1 MGRLVSQF
9 VTILVL
15 VGGLA
20 ALQWP
25 RLRAQT
31 QTQTLDP
38 EEIAAAQALTAAQL
52 DMWAT
57 APTLGFDN
65 LVAGW
70 TFLNFLQYFGDTD
83 ARAASDYSVTPKFFE
98 VIVNRDPYFRLPYL
112 FMSGTVSL
120 FAGQPETTVA
130 LLDQGLSHLTP
141 TFPPES
147 YLLWRYKAVDELL
160 FLGDTAAARQSFLM
174 AADWAAQS
182 PIPGADD
189 SARRARDTAEFLR
202 QNPTSPE
209 VQVDAWLQVWGNAVN
224 DEVREM
230 VRQRIQDLGF
240 DLVIEGDRVQ
250 VVPLATPPSQTGA
263 DSAAEP
269 PTQEETPTPE

>member
-1 MGRLVSQF
+1 MGRLVGQLA
-9 VTILVL
+9 TILVL

-25 RLRAQT
+25 RLRGQT
-31 QTQTLDP
+31 QAQPPDP
-38 EEIAAAQALTAAQL
+38 GAIAAAQTLTAAQL
-52 DMWAT
+52 DVLAT
-57 APTLGFDN
+57 APALGFDN

-70 TFLNFLQYFGDTD
+70 TFLSFLQYFGDTD
-83 ARAASDYSVTPKFFE
+83 ARTVSDYSVAPKFFK

-112 FMSGTVSL
+112 FLSGTVSL
-120 FAGQPETTVA
+120 FSGQPETTVA

-174 AADWAAQS
+174 SADWAAQS

-230 VRQRIQDLGF
+230 VRQRIQALGF

-250 VVPLATPPSQTGA
+250 VVPLATPPSEA
-263 DSAAEP
+263 DTASP
-269 PTQEETPTPE
+269 PANP